1 MLMFYK
7 IYITGENKTGLKQK
21 ANNIFLPDKSRLD
34 SSFRMGFRMIIYL
47 SVGSLCAILG
57 NECFAFFD
65 KMFKVFRKTIRFVK
79 LKLADKKHE
88 VRQGFC

>member
-34 SSFRMGFRMIIYL
+34 SKRAQSDHL

-57 NECFAFFD
+57 NECFAFFN
-65 KMFKVFRKTIRFVK
+65 KMF
-79 LKLADKKHE
+79 E
-88 VRQGFC
+88 VL